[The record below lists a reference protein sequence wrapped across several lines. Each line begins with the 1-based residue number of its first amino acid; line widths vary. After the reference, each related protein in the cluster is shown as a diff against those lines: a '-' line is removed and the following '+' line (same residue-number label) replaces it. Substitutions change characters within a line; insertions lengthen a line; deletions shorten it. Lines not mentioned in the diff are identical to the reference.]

1 MMGNN
6 REIPD
11 ELIDQLLG
19 EYSGPEQLTGPDGLI
34 NQLRKRLIE
43 RAAGAE
49 LSQHLGYPAGAEPA
63 EGQPNRRNGTS
74 SKTLRTVDGPV
85 TVELPRDRDASFEP
99 KVVPK
104 HARSFDGFDEQILA
118 LYAGGMTTREIQRHL
133 RELYGVDVSDG
144 LISEVTGSIQDDVR
158 AWQSRPLEELYV
170 VVYLD
175 AMQVAIRDQQVVRK
189 KAVYVAI
196 GVTLEGER
204 DCLGLWI
211 EKTEGARF
219 WTSVMTEL
227 RNRGV
232 KDVLFICT
240 DGLTGFPEAIDAV
253 FPQAVNQT
261 CVVHLVRQS
270 LRYLSWKER
279 KSCAGELRR
288 IYTAADADAA
298 RQVLDE
304 LTKAWADSKT
314 KTAALQV
321 WERAWDRF
329 IPFLAFPEE
338 IRRVVYTTNTVES
351 LHMQIRKT
359 IKTRGHFPNDDAAL
373 RLIWLAIM
381 RAKTNWRSCY
391 NWTQAMAVLRIHF
404 GDRIPDHT

>member
-1 MMGNN
+1 MGEME
-6 REIPD
+6 RIPD
-11 ELIDQLLG
+11 ELIDRLLG
-19 EYSGPEQLTGPDGLI
+19 EYAGPEQLTGPDGLI

-49 LSQHLGYPAGAEPA
+49 LERHLGYQQGADAP
-63 EGQPNRRNGTS
+63 EGQPNRRNGSS

-99 KVVPK
+99 RVVPK
-104 HARSFDGFDEQILA
+104 HGRSFDGFDEQILA

-144 LISEVTGSIQDDVR
+144 LISEVTASIQDDVR
-158 AWQSRPLEELYV
+158 AWQGRPLEELYV

-175 AMQVAIRDQQVVRK
+175 ALQVAIRDQQVVRK
-189 KAVYVAI
+189 KAVYIAV
-196 GVTLEGER
+196 GVTLEGTR

-219 WTSVMTEL
+219 WTSVLTEL

-232 KDVLFICT
+232 KDVLFVCT

-261 CVVHLVRQS
+261 CIVHLVRQS
-270 LRYLSWKER
+270 LRYLSWRER
-279 KSCAGELRR
+279 KRCAGELRR

-304 LTKAWADSKT
+304 LTAAWADSKT
-314 KTAALQV
+314 RTAALQV
-321 WERAWDRF
+321 WERAWERV

-338 IRRVVYTTNTVES
+338 IRRIVYTTNTVES

-373 RLIWLAIM
+373 RLIWLAIQ
-381 RAKTNWRSCY
+381 RAKSSWRSCY

-404 GDRIPDHT
+404 GDRIPDNT